1 MFNEKLLKNCS
12 KVALLL
18 SDLGISSEV
27 FIVDWVFTAYTRAF
41 NLKVA
46 RVFWDVWLTLGDY
59 YLIRFAYS
67 IF

>member
-18 SDLGISSEV
+18 SDLEISSEV